1 MKNQMAP
8 NILLV
13 IVLLAAVGAVA
24 RRAAARRPELQ
35 EVHGAGPAPITV
47 TAGETQSR
55 PAATIGTND
64 GTGHEKAKPPTT
76 RGRPAIT
83 VEQAQHVFHDLHAE
97 GRNTLC
103 AVCDSQY
110 ESERPQLST

>member
-8 NILLV
+8 TILLA
-13 IVLLAAVGAVA
+13 IVLLAATGAVA
-24 RRAAARRPELQ
+24 RRAAARRPKPQ
-35 EVHGAGPAPITV
+35 GVPGTRPAPITV
-47 TAGETQSR
+47 TAGEIQSR
-55 PAATIGTND
+55 PAATIAPHD
-64 GTGHEKAKPPTT
+64 GTGHEMARPPAP

-83 VEQAQHVFHDLHAE
+83 VEQAQHIFHDLHAA

-110 ESERPQLST
+110 EPE

>member
-8 NILLV
+8 NILLA
-13 IVLLAAVGAVA
+13 IVFLAAVGAVA
-24 RRAAARRPELQ
+24 RWAAARRPEPRG
-35 EVHGAGPAPITV
+35 VHGTRAAPITV
-47 TAGETQSR
+47 MANEIQSR
-55 PAATIGTND
+55 PAATIGRHD
-64 GTGHEKAKPPTT
+64 GTGHEMARPPTP

-83 VEQAQHVFHDLHAE
+83 AEQAQHIFHDLHAE

-110 ESERPQLST
+110 EPE

>member
-8 NILLV
+8 SILLV
-13 IVLLAAVGAVA
+13 VVLLAAVGAVA
-24 RRAAARRPELQ
+24 RRAAARRPEPQ
-35 EVHGAGPAPITV
+35 GVQGTRPAPITV
-47 TAGETQSR
+47 TARETRSR
-55 PAATIGTND
+55 PAATIGMHD
-64 GTGHEKAKPPTT
+64 GTGLEMAKPPAP

-83 VEQAQHVFHDLHAE
+83 VEQAQDIFHDLHAE

-110 ESERPQLST
+110 EPS

>member
-1 MKNQMAP
+1 MKNQVAP

-24 RRAAARRPELQ
+24 RRAAARRPQ
-35 EVHGAGPAPITV
+35 PQGVHGARPAPITV
-47 TAGETQSR
+47 TAGETQFR
-55 PAATIGTND
+55 PDTTIGTHG
-64 GTGHEKAKPPTT
+64 GTGHEMAKPPTP

-83 VEQAQHVFHDLHAE
+83 VEQAQHIFHDLHAE

-110 ESERPQLST
+110 GPE

>member
-8 NILLV
+8 NILLA
-13 IVLLAAVGAVA
+13 IVLLAAAGAVA
-24 RRAAARRPELQ
+24 RLAAARRPDPQ
-35 EVHGAGPAPITV
+35 GVHGTRLAPITV
-47 TAGETQSR
+47 TAGEIQSR
-55 PAATIGTND
+55 PAATFGTHD
-64 GTGHEKAKPPTT
+64 GTGHEMARPPAP

-83 VEQAQHVFHDLHAE
+83 AEQTQYIFHDLHAE

-110 ESERPQLST
+110 EPE

>member
-1 MKNQMAP
+1 MKNQLAP
-8 NILLV
+8 NILLA

-24 RRAAARRPELQ
+24 HRAAARRPEPQ
-35 EVHGAGPAPITV
+35 GVHGTRPALITV

-55 PAATIGTND
+55 PAAAIGTHN
-64 GTGHEKAKPPTT
+64 GTGHEMT
-76 RGRPAIT
+76 RPSASQGRPAIT
-83 VEQAQHVFHDLHAE
+83 VEQAQAIFHDLHAE

-110 ESERPQLST
+110 GPE

>member
-8 NILLV
+8 NTLLAV
-13 IVLLAAVGAVA
+13 VLLAAAGAVA
-24 RRAAARRPELQ
+24 RRAAATRPDPQ
-35 EVHGAGPAPITV
+35 GVHGTRLTPIMV
-47 TAGETQSR
+47 TAGEIQSR
-55 PAATIGTND
+55 PAATIGTHD
-64 GTGHEKAKPPTT
+64 GTGHEMARPPAP

-83 VEQAQHVFHDLHAE
+83 AEQAQHIFHDLHAE

-110 ESERPQLST
+110 ELE

>member
-13 IVLLAAVGAVA
+13 IVFLAAVGAVA
-24 RRAAARRPELQ
+24 RRAAARRPEPQ
-35 EVHGAGPAPITV
+35 GVHGARPAPITL
-47 TAGETQSR
+47 TAGEIQSR
-55 PAATIGTND
+55 PAAAIGTHN
-64 GTGHEKAKPPTT
+64 GTGHEMAKPPVS

-83 VEQAQHVFHDLHAE
+83 LEQAQYIFHDLHAE

-110 ESERPQLST
+110 EPE

>member
-1 MKNQMAP
+1 MKNQLAP

-24 RRAAARRPELQ
+24 RRAAARRPQ
-35 EVHGAGPAPITV
+35 RQGVHGARPAPITV

-55 PAATIGTND
+55 PAATTGAHD
-64 GTGHEKAKPPTT
+64 GTGHETAKPSAP
-76 RGRPAIT
+76 RARPAIT
-83 VEQAQHVFHDLHAE
+83 AEQAQHIFHDLHAE
-97 GRNTLC
+97 GRNALC

-110 ESERPQLST
+110 EPE

>member
-8 NILLV
+8 NILLA
-13 IVLLAAVGAVA
+13 IVVLAALGAVT
-24 RRAAARRPELQ
+24 RRAAARRPEPRG
-35 EVHGAGPAPITV
+35 VHGTRPAPIMV
-47 TAGETQSR
+47 MAGETQSR
-55 PAATIGTND
+55 PAAAIGTHD
-64 GTGHEKAKPPTT
+64 GTGHEMARPPAP

-83 VEQAQHVFHDLHAE
+83 VEQAQHIFHDLHAE

-110 ESERPQLST
+110 EPE

>member
-1 MKNQMAP
+1 MKNHMAP
-8 NILLV
+8 NILLI

-24 RRAAARRPELQ
+24 RRAAARRPEPQ
-35 EVHGAGPAPITV
+35 GVHDARPAPITV

-55 PAATIGTND
+55 PAATIGTHD
-64 GTGHEKAKPPTT
+64 GIGHEMAKPPAP

-83 VEQAQHVFHDLHAE
+83 VEQAQHIFHDLHAE

-103 AVCDSQY
+103 TVCDSQY
-110 ESERPQLST
+110 EPE